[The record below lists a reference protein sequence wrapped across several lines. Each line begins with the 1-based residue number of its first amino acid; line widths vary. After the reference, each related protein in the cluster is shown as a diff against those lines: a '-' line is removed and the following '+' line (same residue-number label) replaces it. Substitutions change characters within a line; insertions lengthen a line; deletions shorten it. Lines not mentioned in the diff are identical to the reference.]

1 MIRYQEGFFQA
12 SDAKVQDHAKK
23 PRLWPGLILMVE
35 FYELARTH
43 FERES

>member
-23 PRLWPGLILMVE
+23 PRLWPGLILMVSL
-35 FYELARTH
+35 YDKARTY
-43 FERES
+43 FEENA